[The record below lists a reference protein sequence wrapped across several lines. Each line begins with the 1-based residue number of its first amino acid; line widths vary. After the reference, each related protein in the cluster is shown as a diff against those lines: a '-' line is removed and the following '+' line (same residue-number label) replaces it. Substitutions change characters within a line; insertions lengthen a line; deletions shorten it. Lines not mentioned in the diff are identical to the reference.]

1 MNEIAEEILS
11 IIGIVSIFMGAEFF
25 FYRILDKY
33 NKHEVSYL
41 LHGFTLFLIALNA
54 LYPGE

>member
-41 LHGFTLFLIALNA
+41 LHGLTLFIIVIST